1 MCTYLQPI
9 GNCDLFL
16 LNELTSMQ
24 VVKNKTKFKKIYISQ
39 FKYHKNY
46 NLAVFW
52 FINFH
57 WRSMRLIV

>member
-57 WRSMRLIV
+57 